1 MNEAERQKIILKIAS
16 VMTPGELQLILILDS
31 SQSFT
36 FNDGSKLSIDKLTGQ
51 RKFRI
56 LFKEDGDEPWS
67 PVEYIFDPT
76 DFGLE

>member
-1 MNEAERQKIILKIAS
+1 MNEAERRKIILKVVS

-36 FNDGSKLSIDKLTGQ
+36 FHDGSKLSIEKLAGQ

-56 LFKEDGDEPWS
+56 LFKEDGNEPWS
-67 PVEYIFDPT
+67 PVEHIFDPL

>member
-1 MNEAERQKIILKIAS
+1 MNEAERRKIILKVVS

-36 FNDGSKLSIDKLTGQ
+36 FRDGSKLSIEKLADQ

-56 LFKEDGDEPWS
+56 LFKEDGNEPWS
-67 PVEYIFDPT
+67 PVEYIFDPL